1 VTMPLVRHLGPARF
15 VFDTNAIRVPLPF
28 GILPAGRFQVRA
40 ASSDDAR
47 VDAARLAH
55 RAAGDRVI
63 PPYRALVAQ
72 TAAAAHRP
80 TLAASEQ
87 ALEAIRRTT
96 RG

>member
-1 VTMPLVRHLGPARF
+1 MTLRLYDVEIPDHEVKLSWGRNTYNV
-15 VFDTNAIRVPLPF
+15 
-28 GILPAGRFQVRA
+28 PAGRFQVRA
-40 ASSDDAR
+40 AASDDAR